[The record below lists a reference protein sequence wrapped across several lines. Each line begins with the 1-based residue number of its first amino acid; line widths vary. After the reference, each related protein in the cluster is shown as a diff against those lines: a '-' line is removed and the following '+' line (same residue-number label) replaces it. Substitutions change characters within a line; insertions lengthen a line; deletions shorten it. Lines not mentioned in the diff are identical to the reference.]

1 MYNGK
6 KWEYNPLN
14 LKNLWNVFRYFIKEM
29 GLTFAVPERTWY
41 DYFNPEAYGNHIYP
55 SGIHKYYDLYSL
67 DGYWLF
73 FSDYLIALLFLEP
86 IQMFFWLFFPLN
98 QIPIE
103 VTYWW
108 TQMGLSNYEQT
119 FYVMAI
125 KIYFWWCYPVIRGSL
140 PIPVERDFYY
150 DG

>member
-14 LKNLWNVFRYFIKEM
+14 FKNLWNVFRYFIKEM

-73 FSDYLIALLFLEP
+73 FSDYLIAFVIFGANPNVFLALLSFKSDT
-86 IQMFFWLFFPLN
+86 N
-98 QIPIE
+98 
-103 VTYWW
+103 
-108 TQMGLSNYEQT
+108 
-119 FYVMAI
+119 
-125 KIYFWWCYPVIRGSL
+125 RGYLLVDANGSQQL
-140 PIPVERDFYY
+140 
-150 DG
+150 